1 MKRNRQL
8 LPAALIAAT
17 MLTACTADDPAPE
30 PSQPAQASA
39 VVLPSPELPGDATLA
54 DLIEGRRSTRE
65 YTTEPVTLDQVAG
78 LLWAGYGVQSDG
90 GRAVPSAGG
99 RYPMTLY
106 LVAGNVP
113 GLDQGCY
120 RFDPAANQLLPHR
133 TGDLRADLA
142 SASLDQQSIAD
153 APASIVVAGS
163 PDRLRDRYGVRSER
177 FAMIEA
183 GHIGQNLA
191 LAAEVLG
198 LGMVTIGAFDDAEVA
213 GVLDLPA
220 DEQVYY
226 VIPVGHPA

>member
-1 MKRNRQL
+1 MKPNRQL
-8 LPAALIAAT
+8 LPAALIAVT
-17 MLTACTADDPAPE
+17 MLAACAAGDPAPA
-30 PSQPAQASA
+30 PSQPGPA
-39 VVLPSPELPGDATLA
+39 VALPSPGLPGEATLA
-54 DLIEGRRSTRE
+54 DLIEGRRSTRA
-65 YTTEPVTLDQVAG
+65 YTAEPVNLGQVAG

-90 GRAVPSAGG
+90 GRVVPSAGG

-120 RFDPAANQLLPHR
+120 RYDPATNQLLPQR

-142 SASLDQQSIAD
+142 SASLDQPSIAD

-163 PDRLRDRYGVRSER
+163 PDRLRDRYGARSER

-183 GHIGQNLA
+183 GHVGQNLT
-191 LAAEVLG
+191 LAAEALG
-198 LGMVTIGAFDDAEVA
+198 LGLVTIGAFDDAEVA

>member
-1 MKRNRQL
+1 
-8 LPAALIAAT
+8 
-17 MLTACTADDPAPE
+17 
-30 PSQPAQASA
+30 
-39 VVLPSPELPGDATLA
+39 
-54 DLIEGRRSTRE
+54 
-65 YTTEPVTLDQVAG
+65 
-78 LLWAGYGVQSDG
+78 
-90 GRAVPSAGG
+90 
-99 RYPMTLY
+99 MTLY

-191 LAAEVLG
+191 LAARAR

-220 DEQVYY
+220 DSRF
-226 VIPVGHPA
+226 ITSSLSATRPDAAHL